1 MRYSAQQDTV
11 TVMRVARIMGH
22 LVRVTS
28 EILANLPDIDHAKA
42 REVLWIVDDG
52 LLSPNSLF
60 ICFIKFNVSDL
71 DVC

>member
-42 REVLWIVDDG
+42 REVL
-52 LLSPNSLF
+52 
-60 ICFIKFNVSDL
+60 
-71 DVC
+71 